1 MGSAFVLTFARFFLL
16 AFWLLI
22 LGRVLVSF
30 VDPAGRSRIGAFV
43 VALTEPILAPVR
55 RLIPSTGMLDFS
67 PLVVILIL
75 GVLIRALN

>member
-30 VDPAGRSRIGAFV
+30 VDPTGRSRIGAFV